1 MDNAR
6 SRGEMTE
13 TQDSGPQSSG
23 SGAAKPR
30 RRRAKLP
37 QLSWYV
43 LGQIAGPVALLTLL
57 MTCVILLTQSLRL
70 LDLVINR
77 GQSAPTFVYLTVL
90 ILPGLLVIILPIA
103 FFFGTLFTLS
113 RLNGDSELVV
123 MASAGYS
130 QRQLAAPVFMAAA
143 IVMGLTWICALWL
156 MPVSQRALNAKVLDI
171 RADIGA
177 ALLNEGE
184 FNPPAPG
191 LTVFIRQ
198 LGSDGQIRG
207 ILVHDSRDAKR
218 PTTYLAERGV
228 LAQTPQGTRLIM
240 LDGVVEQSAVGGS
253 QLSVLKFQRD
263 VFDLDQFAG
272 PARANLRQTNE
283 RFLGELL
290 DPKDATLSDRV
301 RGAYFAE
308 AHNRLSQP
316 LYCLAF
322 AMIVLAAILRGRR
335 QRGPLAMRLT
345 MASLAAAAVR
355 IAGYGVTG
363 PASGHSALVVLFY
376 IIPLLGAGL
385 ALLVLMGYSPSAI
398 LARRRVM
405 EAPA

>member
-1 MDNAR
+1 
-6 SRGEMTE
+6 MTE
-13 TQDSGPQSSG
+13 AQHSGPGGEQ
-23 SGAAKPR
+23 PR
-30 RRRAKLP
+30 RGAGKLP
-37 QLSWYV
+37 RLSWYI
-43 LGQIAGPVALLTLL
+43 LGQVLGPVAMLTLL
-57 MTCVILLTQSLRL
+57 LTCVILLTQSLRL

-130 QRQLAAPVFMAAA
+130 QRQLAAPVFIAAA
-143 IVMGLTWICALWL
+143 MVMAITWVCALWL
-156 MPVSQRALNAKVLDI
+156 MPAGQRALNAKVVDI

-184 FNPPAPG
+184 FNSPALG

-198 LGSDGQIRG
+198 LSSDGQIRG
-207 ILVHDSRDAKR
+207 ILVHDSRDVKR
-218 PTTYLAERGV
+218 PITYLAEKGV
-228 LAQTPQGTRLIM
+228 LAQTPQGARLIM
-240 LDGVVEQSAVGGS
+240 LDGTVEQSAQSGG

-263 VFDLDQFAG
+263 VINLDQFAG
-272 PARANLRQTNE
+272 PMRAGQRQTNE

-290 DPKDATLSDRV
+290 HPTDPLLTDKLRNS
-301 RGAYFAE
+301 YLAE

-322 AMIVLAAILRGRR
+322 AMIALAAILKVRR
-335 QRGPLAMRLT
+335 QRGALAKRLT
-345 MASLAAAAVR
+345 MASLAAATVR
-355 IAGYGVTG
+355 IAGYGVAG
-363 PASGHSALVVLFY
+363 PASSHPALIVLFY
-376 IIPLLGAGL
+376 VIPLLGAGL
-385 ALLVLMGYSPSAI
+385 ALAMMMGYSPAAI
-398 LARRRVM
+398 LARRRRTI

>member
-1 MDNAR
+1 VDTAR
-6 SRGEMTE
+6 SRGEMTQR
-13 TQDSGPQSSG
+13 QDSEP
-23 SGAAKPR
+23 ATAEPR
-30 RRRAKLP
+30 RRWAKLP

-43 LGQIAGPVALLTLL
+43 LGQIAGPVALLALL

-77 GQSAPTFVYLTVL
+77 GQSAPTFIYLTVL

-123 MASAGYS
+123 MASAGFS
-130 QRQLAAPVFMAAA
+130 RRQLATPVFIAAA
-143 IVMGLTWICALWL
+143 IVMILTWISALWL
-156 MPVSQRALNAKVLDI
+156 MPMGQRALNAKVLDI

-198 LGSDGQIRG
+198 LGSDGSIRG

-218 PTTYLAERGV
+218 PITYLAERGI

-240 LDGVVEQSAVGGS
+240 LDGTVEQSAAGGS

-272 PARANLRQTNE
+272 PARANQRQTNE

-290 DPKDATLSDRV
+290 NPKETTLNERV
-301 RGAYFAE
+301 RNAYFAE

-322 AMIVLAAILRGRR
+322 AMIALAAVLRGRR
-335 QRGPLAMRLT
+335 QRGPLAMRLV

-363 PASGHSALVVLFY
+363 PASSHPALVVLFY
-376 IIPLLGAGL
+376 VIPLLGAGL
-385 ALLVLMGYSPSAI
+385 ALVVLMGYSPRAI
-398 LARRRVM
+398 LARRRAM
-405 EAPA
+405 EMPA